1 MRIVKRSFSLL
12 MKIIKFFLDEDIY
25 VRASSLAYTTI
36 LSFIPIIVVFISILS
51 YLPYSFDIKNVILTF
66 LSSNLM
72 PTYMDGII
80 HYINSFIDN
89 ALNVT
94 IFGVSILLIISLLLL
109 NKIDQ
114 TVNYIYKVRET
125 RKLIKSILLYFFIL
139 LFIPIF
145 LLSSFFISS
154 TFTFIKIFGVSDIAV
169 YFDNIILVF
178 LPNILLFFILTVVFF
193 VLPNSKIKFIHVC
206 VGSFFSV
213 VTIYALRI
221 LIEYYF
227 INCTYDL
234 IYGALALIPV
244 FLLWINICWVVVL
257 TGVKISYFL
266 TTRIAIGNE

>member
-94 IFGVSILLIISLLLL
+94 IWGVSILLIISLLLL

-145 LLSSFFISS
+145 LLSSFFLSS

-169 YFDNIILVF
+169 YFDNI
-178 LPNILLFFILTVVFF
+178 
-193 VLPNSKIKFIHVC
+193 SKEEK
-206 VGSFFSV
+206 
-213 VTIYALRI
+213 
-221 LIEYYF
+221 EYYVD
-227 INCTYDL
+227 TYSPYDKAGA
-234 IYGALALIPV
+234 YGIQGYAGVFVNRIEGDYFNIVGLPV
-244 FLLWINICWVVVL
+244 CLLH
-257 TGVKISYFL
+257 KIIIKEF
-266 TTRIAIGNE
+266 